1 VETFS
6 LIDMYINQLT
16 VEKGLASNSV
26 QAYAS
31 DLNFFTDFIDSCHL
45 EGLCQVDTAVI
56 LKYLISMQKKGLSS
70 RTRARRLVALRGLF
84 GFLKKEG
91 LIKQDPTAG
100 IDLPKT
106 GLKLPVVLNRREVE
120 RLLNCPD
127 RKTVRGCRD
136 AAMLELAYGSG
147 LRVSE
152 LVNCRM
158 RQIDLEAGFIRVSG
172 KGERQRIVPMGRKA
186 QESLT
191 DYLSWARPRLLA
203 KYRSES
209 LFVARAGRPMSR
221 QGFWKLIKKYAARAG
236 ISSKVTPH
244 GLRHSFATH
253 LLEGGADLRSVQAM
267 LGHVDIATTQIYTHL
282 TQQQLIRAHRKY
294 HPRG

>member
-1 VETFS
+1 METFS
-6 LIDMYINQLT
+6 LIDLYINQLT
-16 VEKGLASNSV
+16 VEKGLAVNSI

-31 DLNFFTDFIDSCHL
+31 DLNFFTDFIASCKL
-45 EGLCQVDTAVI
+45 EGLEQVDTAVI
-56 LKYLISMQKKGLSS
+56 LKYLIFMQKNGLGG
-70 RTRARRLVALRGLF
+70 RTRARRLVALRGF
-84 GFLKKEG
+84 FAFLKKEG
-91 LIKQDPTAG
+91 LIKQDPTSG

-106 GLKLPVVLNRREVE
+106 GLKLPVVLNRQEVE
-120 RLLNCPD
+120 RLLDCPD
-127 RKTVRGCRD
+127 RKTARGCRD

-152 LVNCRM
+152 LVNCQM

-172 KGERQRIVPMGRKA
+172 KGERQRIVPVGRKA
-186 QESLT
+186 LQRLA
-191 DYLSWARPRLLA
+191 DYLAWARPQLVA
-203 KYRSES
+203 NHQSEAV
-209 LFVARAGRPMSR
+209 FVARAGRPMSR
-221 QGFWKLIKKYAARAG
+221 QGFWKLLKKYASRAG
-236 ISSKVTPH
+236 ITSQVTPH

-282 TQQQLIRAHRKY
+282 TQRQLIDTHRKY